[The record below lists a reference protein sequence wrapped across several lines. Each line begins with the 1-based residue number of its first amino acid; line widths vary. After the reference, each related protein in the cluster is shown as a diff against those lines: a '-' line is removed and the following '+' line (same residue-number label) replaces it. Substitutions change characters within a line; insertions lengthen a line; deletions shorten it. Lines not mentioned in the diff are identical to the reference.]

1 MKAPAYIVKMIRQT
15 AVRNSL
21 AVAGAEQDFLDP
33 TATHQ
38 VSSGWEI
45 VDNTYQGLVA
55 PNGLS
60 VTGYLGRATDWIV
73 SSDGMTY
80 AINICSS
87 VIFSDS
93 SFSPIFPVSYR
104 IKSYFGEIVQIWY
117 SSEMPNLKI
126 VFCELNR
133 SWF

>member
-1 MKAPAYIVKMIRQT
+1 MTRQT
-15 AVRNSL
+15 GGRNSIS
-21 AVAGAEQDFLDP
+21 VAETETEQGFLDL

-45 VDNTYQGLVA
+45 VDDTYQGLVA

-60 VTGYLGRATDWIV
+60 VKDYLGRATDWIV
-73 SSDGMTY
+73 SSDGMSY

-87 VIFSDS
+87 VIFSDDS

-133 SWF
+133 SRF